1 MTTVF
6 KVGDVVRLKNDPEA
20 PGRRVISAVSGA
32 RVECDVYYP
41 TDNKWNNKWTCTADQ
56 LELVSRTAPATF
68 ASCTDPGTPPA
79 CVNEVPKPTRLE
91 AARAALIAAV
101 QRTHT
106 LTGHTTRALAD
117 ELVAAA
123 KAEAIAQRQAPEPK
137 PYGRVLATAS
147 ATCDYRHRKGDDVEM
162 TFTVLVPAH
171 AAIACAPIH
180 ETNYRVTATSKGER

>member
-6 KVGDVVRLKNDPEA
+6 KVGDVLVDVFGRERGTVIAVEGEHVCFRNRLGHMIGSKRVRLSRDF
-20 PGRRVISAVSGA
+20 
-32 RVECDVYYP
+32 
-41 TDNKWNNKWTCTADQ
+41 
-56 LELVSRTAPATF
+56 VSRTAPPTF

-91 AARAALIAAV
+91 AARAALNEAV
-101 QRTHT
+101 QSPHA
-106 LTGHTTRALAD
+106 LTGHTTRALVD
-117 ELVAAA
+117 ELIAAA
-123 KAEAIAQRQAPEPK
+123 KAEAIAQREAREPK
-137 PYGRVLATAS
+137 PYGRVLATVS